1 MFIARSLI
9 KAWPALSV
17 NRKQTRR
24 TSMDKIVGI
33 VGLGIM
39 GSAIARNLVERGWRV
54 VGYDVNP
61 ATNAE
66 LAKANV
72 SIATSV
78 AQLARDVPI
87 IMTSLPT
94 PAAVETVAQQI
105 ADTGEPAKIVLELS
119 TLSLAD
125 KLRFKSILQKAGHI
139 ALDCPLSGTGAQA
152 KVRDLV
158 VYASGDAEA
167 IAQCKGLFSDFAKQ
181 SADLGRYGNGSRMKF
196 IANHLVAINNVATA
210 EAMLLAERAGLDP
223 KMVVEMV
230 GPGAG
235 GSRMFQM
242 RAPMMIERVYEP
254 ATMKVSTWKKDMAII
269 AEFADEVGCETPLFS
284 LTQPV
289 YTEAMAMGLGD
300 HDTASVFEVLKR
312 NILKSPRG

>member
-1 MFIARSLI
+1 
-9 KAWPALSV
+9 
-17 NRKQTRR
+17 
-24 TSMDKIVGI
+24 MDKTVGI

-39 GSAIARNLVERGWRV
+39 GGAIARNLVERGWRV
-54 VGYDVNP
+54 IGFDTHP
-61 ATNAE
+61 AKNAE
-66 LAKANV
+66 LSQAKVA
-72 SIATSV
+72 IAADV
-78 AQLARDVPI
+78 AALARDVPI

-94 PAAVETVAQQI
+94 PAAVHKVAQEI
-105 ADTGEPAKIVLELS
+105 ASSGQQSRIVIELS

-125 KLRFKSILQKAGHI
+125 KLRFETILRTAGHV

-152 KVRDLV
+152 KLRDLV
-158 VYASGDAEA
+158 VYASGDSKA
-167 IAQCKGLFSDFAKQ
+167 IEKCMGLFSDFAKQ

-196 IANHLVAINNVATA
+196 IANHLVAINNVAAA

-242 RAPMMIERVYEP
+242 RAPMMVERVYEP

-269 AEFADEVGCETPLFS
+269 AEFADDVGCDTPLFT

-300 HDTASVFEVLKR
+300 QDTASVFEVLKKS
-312 NILKSPRG
+312 IVKSPKS

>member
-1 MFIARSLI
+1 
-9 KAWPALSV
+9 
-17 NRKQTRR
+17 
-24 TSMDKIVGI
+24 MDKIVGMI
-33 VGLGIM
+33 GLGIM

-54 VGYDVNP
+54 IGFDIDP
-61 ATNAE
+61 AKNRE
-66 LAKANV
+66 LAQAGVTIAGNV
-72 SIATSV
+72 AAV
-78 AQLARDVPI
+78 ARDTAI

-94 PAAVETVAQQI
+94 PAAVAKVAEEI
-105 ADTGEPAKIVLELS
+105 AGSGQSSRIVIELS
-119 TLSLAD
+119 TLSLSD
-125 KLRFKSILQKAGHI
+125 KLRFEAILGKAGHI

-152 KVRDLV
+152 KLRDLV
-158 VYASGDAEA
+158 VYASGDSEA
-167 IAQCKGLFSDFAKQ
+167 IKRCMGLFADFAKQ

-196 IANHLVAINNVATA
+196 VANHLVAINNVAAA

-223 KMVVEMV
+223 NMVVDMV

-242 RAPMMIERVYEP
+242 RAPMMVELVYEP

-269 AEFADEVGCETPLFS
+269 AEFADDVGCETPLFT

-300 HDTASVFEVLKR
+300 QDTASVFEVLKKTIIKPAR
-312 NILKSPRG
+312 S